1 MASTHR
7 TDRVSVA
14 DGEFD
19 LHVWVPESGRGPG
32 LLLLQEIFGVGAYLR
47 AVAERLVER
56 GYVVAAP
63 DVFWRLQRN
72 WEADHDEAGLTSSL
86 SLVSKFD
93 FPAGVA
99 DCVASFHRLQELP
112 EVDGRSGVIGF
123 CLGGLLAYHV
133 AVQADPAAVVSY
145 YGSNIAAGL
154 DLAGQI
160 TCPVQ
165 FHFGEHDPYIPL
177 EQVEQ
182 IQAAMERREHTEVH
196 VQPGAGHAF
205 DNHEAAMFHHPE
217 AAEAAWAL
225 TTGFLAKYLPVE
237 HAAAG

>member
-1 MASTHR
+1 MMAGMASATR
-7 TDRVSVA
+7 TDTVTVP

-19 LHVWVPESGRGPG
+19 LHVWVPEAGSGPG

-47 AVAERLVER
+47 HVAERLVGR

-72 WEADHDEAGLTSSL
+72 WEADHDDAGLTESL
-86 SLVSKFD
+86 ALVSQFD
-93 FPAGVA
+93 FPTGIS
-99 DCVASFHRLQELP
+99 DCVAAFRRLQELS
-112 EVDGRSGVIGF
+112 EVRGGCGVIGF
-123 CLGGLLAYHV
+123 CLGGLLTYHV
-133 AVQADPAAVVSY
+133 AVQADPTAAVSY

-154 DLAGQI
+154 DLVEHIA
-160 TCPVQ
+160 CPIQ

-177 EQVEQ
+177 EQVDQ
-182 IQAAMERREHTEVH
+182 IMAAMSGRPDAEVH

-205 DNHEAAMFHHPE
+205 DNLEAPMFHHPA

-225 TTGFLAKYLPVE
+225 TTGFLAKHLPVD
-237 HAAAG
+237 

>member
-1 MASTHR
+1 MSFSQR
-7 TDRVSVA
+7 TDTVTVP
-14 DGEFD
+14 DGSFD
-19 LHVWVPESGRGPG
+19 LHVWIPERGNGPG

-63 DVFWRLQRN
+63 DLFWRIVPN
-72 WEADHDEAGLTSSL
+72 WQADHDEEGLAASL
-86 SLVSKFD
+86 AIMPKFD
-93 FPAGVA
+93 FERGVA
-99 DCVASFHRLQELP
+99 DCVASLERLADLP
-112 EVDGRSGVIGF
+112 EVTGGRAGVVGF

-133 AVQADPAAVVSY
+133 AAQADPQVAVSY

-154 DLAGQI
+154 GLAERI
-160 TCPVQ
+160 SCPIQ
-165 FHFGEHDPYIPL
+165 LHFGEHDPYIPL
-177 EQVEQ
+177 EHVDQ
-182 IQAAMERREHTEVH
+182 ITAAMAGKVDAEVH

-225 TTGFLAKYLPVE
+225 TTGFLGRHLPA
-237 HAAAG
+237 H